1 MNEYPL
7 SRTQDSPS
15 SDAPVL
21 PLDGCVVL
29 DFSQYLAGPSCAL
42 RLADFGADVIKIE
55 RPNGGDACRQLS
67 IADQR
72 IDDDSVLFHTINRN
86 KRSFTADL
94 KDPADLERVKTL
106 ICRADV
112 MIHNFRPGV
121 MERIGLSWDDV
132 RLLNPKLVYAVVS
145 GYGNAGPWRD
155 KPGQDLLIQSLSG
168 LAWLS
173 GNADDSPVP
182 MGVSIA
188 DILTGA
194 HLVQGI
200 LAALLRRQTTG
211 RGGRVDVSLMES
223 ALDIQF
229 EQITAF
235 LHSGN
240 AVPKRSK
247 VSNASVYGSAP
258 YGIYATA
265 DGHIAVA
272 MAPLPKLGALIACP
286 GLAAFD
292 DPARWFAERDVI
304 KAILRDHL
312 AGRRTSDWLTILE
325 PADIWCAEV
334 LDYARLA
341 AHDGFAALDMTQ
353 QLDNAITT
361 TRCPVRLD
369 GAILKSSRSAPPL
382 GAHTEEISQQFHAV
396 PGHSDTS
403 R

>member
-1 MNEYPL
+1 MNERPPPEK
-7 SRTQDSPS
+7 QDSQP
-15 SDAPVL
+15 SDAPLL

-86 KRSFTADL
+86 KRSFAADL
-94 KDPADLERVKTL
+94 KDPADLERVRTL
-106 ICRADV
+106 ISRADV

-121 MERIGLSWDDV
+121 MERIGLTWDDV
-132 RLLNPKLVYAVVS
+132 QVINPKLVYAVVS

-200 LAALLRRQTTG
+200 LAALLRRHATG

-235 LHSGN
+235 LYGGN
-240 AVPKRSK
+240 VVPQRSK
-247 VSNASVYGSAP
+247 VSNASVYGGAP

-272 MAPLPKLGALIACP
+272 MAPLPKFGALIACP
-286 GLAAFD
+286 ALAAFD
-292 DPARWFAERDVI
+292 DPSRWFAERDVI
-304 KAILRDHL
+304 KGILRDHL
-312 AGRRTSDWLTILE
+312 ATRDTSEWLAILE

-334 LDYARLA
+334 LDYARLT
-341 AHDGFAALDMTQ
+341 AHDGFATLDMTQ

-369 GAILKSSRSAPPL
+369 GAILKSPRSAPRL
-382 GAHTEEISQQFHAV
+382 GAHTEEISRKFHSV